1 VTALGIPNSATRH
14 VTLALTLSGSMYA
27 SAFVAVGIASDYRY
41 IHWTM
46 LCVLIAAP
54 AIVARVLLRRDA
66 PPALRFLPIAAVIA
80 VIVFRELVVRFAL

>member
-1 VTALGIPNSATRH
+1 
-14 VTLALTLSGSMYA
+14 MYA

-46 LCVLIAAP
+46 LCVLIATP
-54 AIVARVLLRRDA
+54 AIVARVFLRREA
-66 PPALRFLPIAAVIA
+66 PLALRFLPIAAVIA